1 MRSKAEIDLTQT
13 DYICGTYKVICE
25 WSAATQEEEY
35 KYYVHNGNDLIFL
48 HEQIARAG
56 AEQAL

>member
-25 WSAATQEEEY
+25 WSAATQEEKY
-35 KYYVHNGNDLIFL
+35 IYYVHDDNLLILL

-56 AEQAL
+56 AEQTL